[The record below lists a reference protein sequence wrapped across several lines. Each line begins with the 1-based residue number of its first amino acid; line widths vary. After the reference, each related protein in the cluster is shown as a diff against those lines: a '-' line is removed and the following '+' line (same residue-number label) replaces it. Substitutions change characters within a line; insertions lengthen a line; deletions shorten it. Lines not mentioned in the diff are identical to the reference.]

1 MARTD
6 SLSNFLTDIA
16 TAIKEKKGDDSIII
30 AEDFDTEIA
39 NISMLNGEQV
49 TITPSTSQQTIVPSQ
64 GKNAITQVTV
74 NAVTSAIDINIQA
87 KNIKKD
93 VVILG
98 VTGTYEDTGDT
109 SDATAV
115 SNDIISGKTA
125 YIATGK
131 VTGTLNISQDIKGI
145 DDPDDIFINVN
156 NDIIN
161 LIVPIDTNTNLLIDD
176 TTAMDVS
183 LPVSVL
189 LRYLSALYN
198 VEISNPIV
206 HFNEENNAIIIDG
219 IVDVSGKEVINDS
232 TNARMT
238 ISKTDIL
245 DNIPS
250 LIELESSNP
259 IVHFNEENNAI
270 IIDGIVDVSGK
281 EVINDSTNARMTISK
296 TDILDNIPSLIEL
309 ENSNPIV
316 YFDEENNVIIINSIV
331 DVSGKEV
338 INSDTNI
345 HMRVTEDSI
354 VNAINLTS
362 DDIIASSTILGITG
376 NTSNVNT
383 SDADA
388 TATDIAQGK
397 TAYVNGVKI
406 IGTHI
411 NTYVVPN
418 GMKFAYSTL
427 TNLSNNLDTSNV
439 TDMRNMFYNC
449 TELTT
454 IPLIDTSNVTDMRN
468 MFTGCAALT
477 VIPLL
482 NTSSVTNMAYMFN
495 DCVSL
500 TTIPLMNTSNITNM
514 DFMFNGCIALTDVS
528 LDNILQM
535 CINATNYAGVKK
547 LYNLGFRNTDYSVN
561 KIQTLTHYQD
571 FINAGW
577 EIGY

>member
-6 SLSNFLTDIA
+6 NLTNFLTDVA
-16 TAIKEKKGDDSIII
+16 TAIKEKKSDNTPIA

-39 NISMLNGEQV
+39 SISTIRGEQIDIYPSKV
-49 TITPSTSQQTIVPSQ
+49 QQVITPSQ
-64 GKNAITQVTV
+64 GKNAITKATV
-74 NAVTSAIDINIQA
+74 NAVTSSIDANIQPG
-87 KNIKKD
+87 NIKKD
-93 VVILG
+93 IVILG

-131 VTGTLNISQDIKGI
+131 VTGTLNISQNINGI
-145 DDPDDIFINVN
+145 DNPDDIFINVN

-176 TTAMDVS
+176 TTTMDVS

-189 LRYLSALYN
+189 LQYLSALYN
-198 VEISNPIV
+198 VEISNPVV

-219 IVDVSGKEVINDS
+219 LVDVSGTEVINDN
-232 TNARMT
+232 TEAHMT

-259 IVHFNEENNAI
+259 IIHFDEENDVI

-281 EVINDSTNARMTISK
+281 EVIN
-296 TDILDNIPSLIEL
+296 
-309 ENSNPIV
+309 
-316 YFDEENNVIIINSIV
+316 
-331 DVSGKEV
+331 
-338 INSDTNI
+338 SDTYI
-345 HMRVTEDSI
+345 DMRVTEDSI

-362 DDIIASSTILGITG
+362 DDIIAGSTILGITG

-468 MFTGCAALT
+468 MFTGCTALT

-500 TTIPLMNTSNITNM
+500 ATIPLMNTSNINNM

-535 CINATNYAGVKK
+535 CINATNYTGVKK

-561 KIQTLTHYQD
+561 KIQALTHYQD